1 MEDLFNKALLKWTKL
16 VLNTSNVFLVSLA
29 LEVFDFL
36 KCIQQ
41 LKLFIITILKNLL
54 VNNLINLIIPI
65 HSTLLYQVI
74 LTGGNMINNFNHIN
88 NIPLFYGKYKFIN
101 KYNPVF

>member
-1 MEDLFNKALLKWTKL
+1 MNQASFKYI
-16 VLNTSNVFLVSLA
+16 
-29 LEVFDFL
+29 
-36 KCIQQ
+36 KCIFGQSRLRGLWLSQ
-41 LKLFIITILKNLL
+41 MYQTKFKLFIITILKNLL
-54 VNNLINLIIPI
+54 VNNLMNLIIPI